1 MKQDIGANIRYFRRK
16 ANLSIE
22 QLAEQIPV
30 SRPTLSNWE
39 NGLRTPD
46 VYKLARIADIL
57 NISVDVLI
65 GHIDVSEFTKALMT
79 YACNRNRKIND
90 QETLILLRILQTLSI
105 EELSDIEFILN
116 WSKYKK
122 KGLN

>member
-16 ANLSIE
+16 ANLSVE
-22 QLAEQIPV
+22 QLAEEIPV

-46 VYKLARIADIL
+46 VYKLARIADVL
-57 NISVDVLI
+57 NVSVDVLI
-65 GHIDVSEFTKALMT
+65 GHIDVSEFTKALMS
-79 YACNRNRKIND
+79 YACKSNRKIND
-90 QETLILLRILQTLSI
+90 QETLVLLRILQNLSK
-105 EELSDIEFILN
+105 EELNDIEFILN

-122 KGLN
+122 KD

>member
-16 ANLSIE
+16 ANLSVE
-22 QLAEQIPV
+22 QLAEEIPV

-46 VYKLARIADIL
+46 IYKLARIADVL
-57 NISVDVLI
+57 NVSIDVLI
-65 GHIDVSEFTKALMT
+65 GHIDVSEFTKALMS
-79 YACNRNRKIND
+79 YSCKNNRKIND
-90 QETLILLRILQTLSI
+90 QETLVLLRILQNLSK
-105 EELSDIEFILN
+105 EELNDIEFILN

-122 KGLN
+122 KD

>member
-39 NGLRTPD
+39 NGLRTD